1 MEKIKKFLS
10 GEETMGPFVLDKLI
24 KKLNKMLIEEDPG
37 FANKV
42 GVSKAPE
49 QNKDH
54 KTENAMP
61 K

>member
-1 MEKIKKFLS
+1 MMEKIKKFLT
-10 GEETMGPFVLDKLI
+10 GEETMGPLVLDKLI

-54 KTENAMP
+54 KT
-61 K
+61 